1 MTAALIGRAHP
12 AATLRAQLSRATASH
27 GGLTL
32 VTGEAG
38 IGKTTLVSALAD
50 DAREAGALVLGGTC
64 WESGAAPG
72 YWPWVQVMRS
82 LRREAAPH
90 EWAVASSPTL
100 SALLGETPEQ
110 PADDGFQL
118 PDAVTRAL
126 VTVAQDRPVV
136 VILDDLHWADPASL
150 RLLEFAARH
159 TWFERLL
166 LIGTYR
172 DVEVDAPSHP
182 LHELMLPLVAKATTI
197 TLTGLDETGVAE
209 LMSRTA
215 GVEPGAELATEVQRR
230 TGGNPFFV
238 EQTARL
244 WRSGSTV
251 SAVAPGV
258 ADALQRRLSLLPRPV
273 TELLTNAAVLGRE
286 FSLHLLAA
294 TAAAPAAQVDH
305 LLTRAVAA
313 RLVIALG
320 EGRFSFAHDLVR
332 ESRYAELTP
341 AEAQRRHA
349 AVVRAGEHTPA
360 LVGVAER
367 ARHAYLA
374 HTDLDPKQAV
384 RLLLAAAKD
393 AGARMA
399 FEESIAHLRRARER
413 AADKRSQAVV
423 ALELATALWRFEV
436 KDEAWLLCEE
446 AVALARQEDNAN
458 LLARAALTLSKF
470 STGGVRHEFT
480 VQVLREAHEKLCGGN
495 AAEPLSLDRIRL
507 ELTARA
513 TILARDDEDD
523 DALAFTLWARH
534 DAIWGLGSGAERER
548 LTDELAAIARRTG
561 DRENEFFAA
570 SLKWVAMLE
579 QGDPRYLDQ
588 FHLFQGIADEGVRAA
603 KLAEAIDRSI
613 ICTFRGRFAEA
624 DEALKEALAAPEIFG
639 SNDYGYM
646 PDQLRWS
653 ALLVQGRFAEA
664 AELPAKMADTGF
676 PHPALLRTLTAALAG
691 DAATTRHELSEA
703 LADGPYARV
712 FTPLWLR
719 CQAQAAVVLKD
730 RAAAE
735 RLLRELSPHAGEW
748 LVSLYGCELSGPV
761 DLWTGLLHKTLG
773 DHETA
778 AAHFT
783 SAARSADRLRARPWA
798 VEARNH
804 LASTLLDLGDS
815 DRATALAEAV
825 TAEAAE
831 LGLHHITAHPRPTTP
846 PPPVAP
852 NEFHRTDS
860 VWTLRFADR
869 EVRMPDAKGLRDLNF
884 LLSRPGTEIPAAQLL
899 APDGGQEAEATRSF
913 SGDPILDD
921 TAKAAYRRRLEHLDE
936 AIDAA
941 TLRGVDAKAATL
953 DTERAA
959 LLDELRTS
967 TGLSGRTRRLGD
979 ETERARK
986 AVTAR
991 IRDTL
996 RKLTDLHPELADH
1009 LRHTITTG
1017 SSCSYQ
1023 PETPMAWRL

>member
-1 MTAALIGRAHP
+1 MTAALIGRDHP
-12 AATLRAQLSRATASH
+12 ASTLRAQLSRATASH

-82 LRREAAPH
+82 LRREAAAH
-90 EWAVASSPTL
+90 EWAVASSPML
-100 SALLGETPEQ
+100 SALLGETPEP

-126 VTVAQDRPVV
+126 VTVAQERPVV
-136 VILDDLHWADPASL
+136 VVLDDLHWADPASL

-172 DVEVDAPSHP
+172 DVEVDTPSHP
-182 LHELMLPLVAKATTI
+182 LHQLMLPLLAKATTI
-197 TLTGLDETGVAE
+197 TLTGLDETGVAK

-215 GVEPGAELATEVQRR
+215 GADPDAELAADVHRR

-273 TELLTNAAVLGRE
+273 TDLLTNAAVLGRE
-286 FSLHLLAA
+286 FSLQLLAA
-294 TAAAPAAQVDH
+294 TAGAPVAQVDH

-313 RLVIALG
+313 RLVLALG
-320 EGRFSFAHDLVR
+320 EGRFAFAHDLVR

-341 AEAQRRHA
+341 AEAQRQHA

-360 LVGVAER
+360 LTGVAER

-374 HTDLDPKQAV
+374 NTDLEPRHVV

-413 AADKRSQAVV
+413 AADERGQAVV
-423 ALELATALWRFEV
+423 ALELGTALWRLEE

-446 AVALARQEDNAN
+446 ATALARRLDNAN

-470 STGGVRHEFT
+470 STSGARRELT
-480 VQVLREAHEKLCGGN
+480 AQLLREAHEKLCGGN

-507 ELTARA
+507 ELTARVVV
-513 TILARDDEDD
+513 LARDDEDD

-548 LTDELAAIARRTG
+548 LTDELTAIAKRTN

-588 FHLFQGIADEGVRAA
+588 FQVFQAIADEGVPAA
-603 KLAEAIDRSI
+603 KVAEAIDRSI

-624 DEALKEALAAPEIFG
+624 DAALAEALAAPEMFG
-639 SNDYGYM
+639 SNDYGYL

-664 AELPAKMADTGF
+664 AELPAKMADAGL

-703 LADGPYARV
+703 AADGPYARA

-719 CQAQAAVVLKD
+719 CQAQAAAVLKD
-730 RAAAE
+730 RPAAE
-735 RLLRELSPHAGEW
+735 RLLRELSPHSGEW

-761 DLWTGLLHKTLG
+761 DLWLGLLHKTLG
-773 DHETA
+773 DAETA
-778 AAHFT
+778 AARFT

-798 VEARNH
+798 VEARH
-804 LASTLLDLGDS
+804 RLANTLLDLGET
-815 DRATALAEAV
+815 DRATTLADAV

-831 LGLHHITAHPRPTTP
+831 LGMQHLTTRLRPAS
-846 PPPVAP
+846 PVPA
-852 NEFHRTDS
+852 NEFHRTDA

-869 EVRMPDAKGLRDLNF
+869 EARMPDAKGLRDLNF

-899 APDGGQEAEATRSF
+899 SPDGGPESEAAKAF
-913 SGDPILDD
+913 SGDPVLDD
-921 TAKAAYRRRLEHLDE
+921 TAKAAYRRRLDQLDE
-936 AIDAA
+936 AIDTAA
-941 TLRGVDAKAATL
+941 LRGDDAKAAAL

-996 RKLTDLHPELADH
+996 RKLGDLHPELAAH
-1009 LRHTITTG
+1009 LRDTITTG

-1023 PETPMAWRL
+1023 PEKPMTWRL